1 MGDGDISKQWDQT
14 VTKTHRQKWASKM
27 VNMWTNIT
35 SFFSSLK
42 DMKMYKEIIMTHKNS
57 TEEGRKNPVTMEKN

>member
-27 VNMWTNIT
+27 VNMWTNIKDYV
-35 SFFSSLK
+35 FFFLLFFK
-42 DMKMYKEIIMTHKNS
+42 RHKNVQRNNHD
-57 TEEGRKNPVTMEKN
+57 T

>member
-1 MGDGDISKQWDQT
+1 MFS
-14 VTKTHRQKWASKM
+14 
-27 VNMWTNIT
+27 

-57 TEEGRKNPVTMEKN
+57 TEEGRKNPVTMEKK